1 MAALQGPA
9 LGSRIGNLSAR
20 GFPVSAVDDEQAAHR
35 QRLFNRIAPM
45 YDNLN
50 DVLSLGQH
58 RIWKRMAVGW
68 SGAKAGDSV
77 LDICCGSGD
86 LAMLLAEKVGPRGK
100 VTGLDFAEEQLALA
114 RERQKKSYGRR
125 NIEWCLGDALN
136 LPFNVGQFDAVT
148 VGYGLRNV
156 RDVPRAFEEI
166 LRVLRPGMTML
177 LKESWL
183 SRVPSILDF
192 NKSTDPVTSS
202 LQGWMLDNVVVPVAS
217 QFGFREDYEYLK
229 ESIENFHTGQELEKI
244 AAQAGFS
251 KAVHYEI
258 AGGLMGV
265 LVVSKKR

>member
-1 MAALQGPA
+1 MALQLPTSMAALQGPA

-166 LRVLRPGMTML
+166 LRVLRPGAL
-177 LKESWL
+177 A
-183 SRVPSILDF
+183 SILDF